1 MKLNAFAKFAWGV
14 LVYNLVVI
22 LWGAFVRATGSGAG
36 CGEHWPACNGEI
48 FHRPESVETMI
59 ELSHRLTAGLALIS
73 VFVLIIWAF
82 RSYPVGH
89 RVRQGAVAST
99 VLMIIE
105 ALIGAVLV
113 LFAWVAADTSVER
126 AAMMALHLINTF
138 LLIGAILLT
147 AWWASGGR
155 PIRLGNGPVDF
166 RWAVG
171 ASLVGMLILGA
182 SGAVTALGDT
192 LLMTAG
198 ISPEDSPLLQT
209 LLELRIYHP
218 LIAFVVGGLIWLAV
232 YMARR
237 NVADPTLR
245 IMGYSLL
252 GIYVF
257 QLFLGG
263 LNVMLRAPVWLQL
276 VHLLISNVIWI
287 LLVLVAAQR
296 MAAPVPDSDPVP
308 APSALAQAGD

>member
-1 MKLNAFAKFAWGV
+1 MKLNAFAKYTWGV
-14 LVYNLVVI
+14 LFYNILVIV
-22 LWGAFVRATGSGAG
+22 WGAFVRATGSGAG

-59 ELSHRLTAGLALIS
+59 ELSHRLTAGLALLS

-82 RSYPVGH
+82 RSYPAGH
-89 RVRQGAVAST
+89 RVRKGAVAST

-155 PIRLGNGPVDF
+155 PIRLGNGPLHF

-198 ISPEDSPLLQT
+198 ISPEESPLLQT

-232 YMARR
+232 YLAQR
-237 NVADPTLR
+237 NIEDRTLH

-252 GIYVF
+252 GIYAF
-257 QLFLGG
+257 QLALGG
-263 LNVMLRAPVWLQL
+263 LNVFLRAPVWLQL
-276 VHLLISNVIWI
+276 VHLLVSNVIWI

-296 MAAPVPDSDPVP
+296 LAAPVVEADRVP
-308 APSALAQAGD
+308 GPNALAQAGD

>member
-1 MKLNAFAKFAWGV
+1 MKLNAFAKYAWGV

-48 FHRPESVETMI
+48 FHRPESIETFI
-59 ELSHRLTAGLALIS
+59 ELSHRLTSGVAILAVLL
-73 VFVLIIWAF
+73 LIIWAF

-89 RVRQGAVAST
+89 RVRKGASWSMA
-99 VLMIIE
+99 LMVIE

-113 LFAWVAADTSVER
+113 LFAWVAANTSVER

-138 LLIGAILLT
+138 LLVGAILLT

-155 PIRLGNGPVDF
+155 PIRLSNGSLNF

-218 LIAFVVGGLIWLAV
+218 LIAFVVGGLIWLVV

-237 NVADPTLR
+237 NVADPTLNM
-245 IMGYSLL
+245 MGYSLL
-252 GIYVF
+252 GLYVL

-276 VHLLISNVIWI
+276 VHLLISNGIWI
-287 LLVLVAAQR
+287 MLVLVAAQR
-296 MAAPVPDSDPVP
+296 LAAPIPDSDPVP
-308 APSALAQAGD
+308 APNALAQAGD